1 MRTTPS
7 GLTFGETTPSGIT
20 FGETTPSGLTFGE
33 TSSGLTFGEMT
44 PSGLTFG
51 EPYNLKVL
59 VSNTINCA
67 KQDIQNRLD
76 SSIPEGGEL

>member
-1 MRTTPS
+1 MGCSFFILSQKKEENLTIYFLKMTTPS
-7 GLTFGETTPSGIT
+7 GLTFGET
-20 FGETTPSGLTFGE
+20 
-33 TSSGLTFGEMT
+33 T

-76 SSIPEGGEL
+76 SSIPEGGELV